1 MSQEYHVLRPI
12 LPNGVRLIENVYI
25 PMRDGVKLAVDVY
38 LPEAEGRYPVILSL
52 SPYKKEAQ
60 PGSPIKGYH
69 AEAGEPSFYIPYG
82 YAMVHAQVRGSGMS
96 QGQYNFYDKTEQK
109 DGYDLVEAIAQQSW
123 CDGNVG
129 MLGGSYLAMS
139 QYYTAAQQ
147 PPHLKCIVPCDGMT
161 DVYRG
166 FAYPGGLFFSGFSA
180 GWTVMVTMDCVWPGP
195 VEGKLPP
202 AAILADWY
210 RNYEDVPYWQERR
223 AIDFLDK
230 IKAPVL
236 YIVAGTGFLHST
248 SQLHG
253 WPEIK
258 STKKMLIM
266 FTVPGPFAAVFRH
279 NEPANEYVR
288 RWFDYWLKGI
298 DTGIME
304 EPPVAI
310 YDTGTN
316 QWRYENE
323 YPIARTKW
331 TKYYLRSN
339 SKGTATAP
347 PWGLISTEPPVKGEE
362 PEQFKAPRPRP
373 ELMANMPVL
382 GYVSDPL
389 DNDVRVQG
397 PLSFTC
403 YGSSKTEDA
412 TPLAWFVR
420 VGDIAPDDNTKMLTF
435 GQLKA
440 SFREIND
447 TMSKPGQPFRPFQ
460 KPVQVKPGEVNE
472 YQIELVPTFHTFK
485 KGHKIWVQIASDDP
499 NFELTNAGD
508 LVCGPVPAENAIY
521 HDSEHPSHLLL
532 PVIPDAPEIA
542 PVKPP
547 ISEIKLPSKVDIGSA
562 AARGPLG

>member
-1 MSQEYHVLRPI
+1 MEQEFKVLRP
-12 LPNGVRLIENVYI
+12 PHPPGVRLIENVYI

-38 LPEAEGRYPVILSL
+38 LPEKEGPHPVILSL

-60 PGSPIKGYH
+60 PGSPKKSYH
-69 AEAGEPSFYIPYG
+69 AEAGELSFFVPYG
-82 YAMVHAQVRGSGMS
+82 YVMVHAQVRGSGMS
-96 QGQYNFYDKTEQK
+96 QGQYNFYNKTEQQ
-109 DGYDLVEAIAQQSW
+109 DGYDLVEGIAKQSW
-123 CDGNVG
+123 CDGNIG

-166 FAYPGGLFFSGFSA
+166 FAYPGGVFFTGFAS
-180 GWTVMVTMDCVWPGP
+180 GWTVMVTMDCTWPGP

-210 RNYEDVPYWQERR
+210 RNYEDGPYWQERR
-223 AIDFLDK
+223 AKNFLDK
-230 IKAPVL
+230 IKVPVL
-236 YIVAGTGFLHST
+236 EVVAGTGFLHST

-253 WPEIK
+253 WSEIE
-258 STKKMLIM
+258 SEKKMMIM

-288 RWFDYWLKGI
+288 RWFDHWLKGI

-316 QWRYENE
+316 QWRYEDE
-323 YPIARTKW
+323 YPIARTQW

-339 SKGTATAP
+339 SKGTAASA
-347 PWGLISTEPPVKGEE
+347 PWGLISTELPIKNEE
-362 PEQFKAPRPRP
+362 PDRYIAPRPRP
-373 ELMANMPVL
+373 ELMANKPVL
-382 GYVSDPL
+382 GYASDPMDDDL
-389 DNDVRVQG
+389 CVQG
-397 PLSFTC
+397 PLSFTL
-403 YGSSKTEDA
+403 YGSSKTKDT

-420 VGDIAPDDNTKMLTF
+420 VGDIAPDGQIKMLSF

-440 SFREIND
+440 SLREID
-447 TMSKPGQPFRPFQ
+447 EAKSKPGQPYHSFRN
-460 KPVQVKPGEVNE
+460 PVKVNPDAVYE
-472 YQIELVPTFHTFK
+472 YQIELVPIFHTFK
-485 KGHKIWVQIASDDP
+485 KEHKIWVQITSDDL
-499 NFELTNAGD
+499 NFALTNAGD

-521 HDSEHPSHLLL
+521 HDPEYASHLLL
-532 PVIPDAPEIA
+532 PVIPDAPEI
-542 PVKPP
+542 VSVEPP
-547 ISEIKLPSKVDIGSA
+547 ISEIKMPSKIDIGGA
-562 AARGPLG
+562 PAKGPLG